1 MLNDKLS
8 KIAKQFVGFG
18 IVGVF
23 NNLISLGVYYLVIY
37 FNTSWYL
44 LGNVLGFLVST
55 LNAYLMNSK
64 FVFKARQFDKQTLVK
79 TYCTYI
85 ISLGISTLLLYLL
98 VDCFQIDARIAP
110 IFSLMVTVPFNFILN
125 RFWVYRNEK

>member
-55 LNAYLMNSK
+55 LNAYIMNSR
-64 FVFKARQFDKQTLVK
+64 FVFKARKLDKGSLAK

-85 ISLGISTLLLYLL
+85 ISLGISTLLLYVL
-98 VDCFQIDARIAP
+98 VNKLQVDTRLAP

-125 RFWVYRNEK
+125 RFWVYRV

>member
-55 LNAYLMNSK
+55 LNAYLMNSR
-64 FVFKARQFDKQTLVK
+64 FVFKARKLDKGSLAK

-85 ISLGISTLLLYLL
+85 ISLGISTLLLYVL
-98 VDCFQIDARIAP
+98 VNKLQVDTRLAP

-125 RFWVYRNEK
+125 RFWVYRV